1 MFIHILTS
9 FTKEEAEKRKE
20 LRYIRVL
27 GFNKK
32 GREYLNSIKK
42 EVDIPIY
49 TNFNK
54 ELELELKVTK
64 IYSQIVNDPS
74 LIKKEIKNIIIKK

>member
-9 FTKEEAEKRKE
+9 FTKEEAKKRKNIK
-20 LRYIRVL
+20 YIRVL

-32 GREYLNSIKK
+32 GREYLNKIKK
-42 EVDIPIY
+42 NTKLPIY

-64 IYSQIVNDPS
+64 IYSLIVNDPS

>member
-1 MFIHILTS
+1 MLIHILTS
-9 FTKEEAEKRKE
+9 FTKEEAKKRKDI
-20 LRYIRVL
+20 RYIRVL

-32 GREYLNSIKK
+32 GRLYLNSIKK
-42 EVDIPIY
+42 KVKVPIY

-54 ELELELKVTK
+54 DLELELKVTK
-64 IYSQIVNDPS
+64 IYSLIVNDES

>member
-9 FTKEEAEKRKE
+9 FTKEEADKRKE
-20 LRYIRVL
+20 LKYIRIL

-54 ELELELKVTK
+54 DLELELKVTK
-64 IYSQIVNDPS
+64 IYSQIVNDSS

>member
-1 MFIHILTS
+1 MHILTGY
-9 FTKEEAEKRKE
+9 TKEDNKKRKNISY
-20 LRYIRVL
+20 LRVL

-32 GREYLNSIKK
+32 GRSYLHKIKK
-42 EVDIPIY
+42 EVSLPIY

-64 IYSQIVNDPS
+64 IYSLIVNDES